1 VKKALPIGGQQ
12 DCVPADNKR
21 GSYCPDAIGWIEKG
35 RQHMDGRTALWYA
48 RSRHNT
54 NDYDRMKRQREV
66 ERLVLKKVDLQTLL
80 FRLNSVAGAGAK
92 MIKTDIPGNS
102 LPTLMDLAL
111 KARSSG
117 LKNLQLSYPT
127 IQADNPDFRLMRK
140 LITQKLE
147 KYK

>member
-1 VKKALPIGGQQ
+1 
-12 DCVPADNKR
+12 
-21 GSYCPDAIGWIEKG
+21 
-35 RQHMDGRTALWYA
+35 
-48 RSRHNT
+48 
-54 NDYDRMKRQREV
+54 
-66 ERLVLKKVDLQTLL
+66 
-80 FRLNSVAGAGAK
+80 